1 MIIGRWYFQGLLLR
15 KLINRIEQKQELQG
29 AMRSLTEHSYQTDVR
44 AQLSFEGAFLQFE
57 TICTVFHRLIFVCN
71 QSFDEIAKWRS

>member
-44 AQLSFEGAFLQFE
+44 AQLSFEGAFWQQFE
-57 TICTVFHRLIFVCN
+57 DNLHGVSPSYICL
-71 QSFDEIAKWRS
+71 